1 MEITMRD
8 YSMDLAKVAAAI
20 VVDVMGSDL
29 TATTHYSSDGNN
41 IIMEFNGYPLY
52 GQRQK
57 GKVFVQ
63 FPRSTFYVRKGNVY
77 FTPLQQ
83 SQCRYYQDQMGNQ
96 FVHPHIYNDG
106 HPCWDG
112 SSRERPTDFIANI
125 IETLSLLNV
134 TKDSV
139 TVGLCASGIMGV
151 KLEALENAQR
161 QQKRVLESLKCKP
174 IIKERRKLE
183 NYVSKR
189 WCNKITILTQ
199 AA

>member
-1 MEITMRD
+1 MRD

-112 SSRERPTDFIANI
+112 SSSERPTDFIANI

>member
-1 MEITMRD
+1 MRD

-57 GKVFVQ
+57 GRVFVQ

>member
-1 MEITMRD
+1 MRD
-8 YSMDLAKVAAAI
+8 YSMDLAKIVASII
-20 VVDVMGSDL
+20 VDIIGNGI
-29 TATTHYSSDGNN
+29 TANTRYSSDGNN
-41 IIMEFNGYPLY
+41 VIMEFDGYPLY
-52 GQRQK
+52 ARRQK

-63 FPRSTFYVRKGNVY
+63 FPRSTFYVKRGNVY
-77 FTPLQQ
+77 FTPIQQ
-83 SQCRYYQDQMGNQ
+83 AQCRYYQEQMGNQ
-96 FVHPHIYNDG
+96 FAHPHIYNNG

-151 KLEALENAQR
+151 KMEALSNAQK
-161 QQKRVLESLKCKP
+161 QQKRVLDSLKCKP
-174 IIKERRKLE
+174 FIKDRRKLE

-189 WCNKITILTQ
+189 WCNKITILTRI
-199 AA
+199 A

>member
-1 MEITMRD
+1 MRD

-57 GKVFVQ
+57 GRVFVQ

-83 SQCRYYQDQMGNQ
+83 AQCRYYQDQMGNQ